1 MTGDH
6 LKVEEVKLLFILLDY
21 KFFFWDLLS
30 LLLVEWVINTFVIK
44 D

>member
-21 KFFFWDLLS
+21 KFFFFRFIVSPVSWMS
-30 LLLVEWVINTFVIK
+30 N
-44 D
+44 